1 MTQYLNR
8 FIPLTLQLITA
19 SILTVILV
27 NNIDSVF
34 AHYLFFG
41 YFLFVPVMAK
51 EVRYVCADGRQ
62 GVGSRNGVVI
72 ASIPPAQQ
80 Q

>member
-1 MTQYLNR
+1 MTEYLNR
-8 FIPLTLQLITA
+8 FIPLTLQLITT
-19 SILTVILV
+19 SILAVILV
-27 NNIDSVF
+27 NNVDSVF

-41 YFLFVPVMAK
+41 DFLFVSVKAK
-51 EVRYVCADGRQ
+51 EVRDVSADGRQ